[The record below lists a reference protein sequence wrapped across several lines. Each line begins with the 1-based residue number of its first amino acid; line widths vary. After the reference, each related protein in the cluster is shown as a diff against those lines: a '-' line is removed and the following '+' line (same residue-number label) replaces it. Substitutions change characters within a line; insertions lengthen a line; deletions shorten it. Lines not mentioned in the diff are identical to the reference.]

1 MTANAGRVFTIPATV
16 ISAANLANGTTGDE
30 VEVYVRASFKMT
42 NGDVDPGCYLSQ
54 SRGGATIMRYDAVQG
69 LSYAEDTMHDVT
81 INHVKNDGTTVEVT
95 NGTAMITSSYPEVV
109 IRNGTDNNAFSHI
122 SSVKKFF
129 DGHRL
134 MLKISPKSGYSRN
147 VVVTLGGQDVTSAS
161 FDDSTSLL
169 DIIVTDDVVVTIT
182 TTANS

>member
-1 MTANAGRVFTIPATV
+1 MTVANGRAFNIPATM

-30 VEVYVRASFKMT
+30 VEIYARASFKMT
-42 NGDVDPGCYLSQ
+42 NGDVDTGCYLSQ
-54 SRGGATIMRYDAVQG
+54 VRNGTEIFRYSAEKG
-69 LSYAEDTMHDVT
+69 LSYADDVMHDVT

-95 NGTAMITSSYPEVV
+95 NGTSPIKATYPEVV
-109 IRNGTDNNAFSHI
+109 IRNGTGNDPYSNI

-147 VVVTLGGQDVTSAS
+147 VVVTLGGQDVTSTS
-161 FDDSTSLL
+161 FDNSTSLL

-182 TTANS
+182 TTAN